1 MPGSGVP
8 PTPGVYLG
16 NQGPLPTIAYPTAKR
31 SRSWGGY
38 LMTLIILGA
47 VGVGSWAVYKTV
59 SKATG
64 AANDAIN
71 QGNEVSDPHLSSNDR
86 NALGLSG
93 DEQFLYDGAA
103 AAAITTALD
112 NGIAGQ
118 PTAFTQIGLY
128 GDYAIATAQN
138 PSLPDHLDQYMWRT
152 GSLGTASPQPSD
164 AAAPTMTFT
173 VDEIDWTA
181 VSAVVANA
189 ATLSKVEQGE
199 VSYVVVQR
207 DTFTA
212 DLPVVVRIYVN
223 GPRGSAYI
231 QVAADGTVVNVF

>member
-59 SKATG
+59 SKATD

-93 DEQFLYDGAA
+93 DEQFLYD
-103 AAAITTALD
+103 L
-112 NGIAGQ
+112 
-118 PTAFTQIGLY
+118 
-128 GDYAIATAQN
+128 
-138 PSLPDHLDQYMWRT
+138 SLIH
-152 GSLGTASPQPSD
+152 
-164 AAAPTMTFT
+164 
-173 VDEIDWTA
+173 I
-181 VSAVVANA
+181 
-189 ATLSKVEQGE
+189 
-199 VSYVVVQR
+199 
-207 DTFTA
+207 
-212 DLPVVVRIYVN
+212 
-223 GPRGSAYI
+223 
-231 QVAADGTVVNVF
+231 